1 MFHINT
7 SGLIFTLAF
16 SLISFIPEIRA
27 QTTDGIAAIVNDDI
41 ITFSDVRREVG
52 DAEKAVAQSLLPP
65 EEKTARIRELRL
77 AAINGLIDRRLLI
90 QEFNKRE
97 YQMPQNI
104 VEQQIRA
111 IIREQH
117 GGDRT
122 KFNDHLRKQGK
133 TYEQFRK
140 EIEDELKLQAMV
152 HQFIQRRVVVS
163 PKKVEDYYAKN
174 KQEFAPQKQ
183 SRLAILFLSRS
194 PRLQQRTDSEG
205 RSTTVDPQKNLA
217 ADILQK
223 ARKGEDFASLVR
235 IYSEGPNRDNGGD
248 WGWMTPDAL
257 RPELSQPAF
266 ALRAGEISNIIETE
280 EGYYIIK
287 ALEVNNPAAPPLDQ
301 IRDQVEQRIQI
312 VEGRE
317 IQKELI
323 ERLRRNA
330 FIKIL

>member
-16 SLISFIPEIRA
+16 SLISFISEIRA

-117 GGDRT
+117 SGDRT
-122 KFNDHLRKQGK
+122 KFNDYLRKQGK

-152 HQFIQRRVVVS
+152 HQFIHRRIVVS
-163 PKKVEDYYAKN
+163 PKKVEEYYNNN
-174 KQEFAPQKQ
+174 KQEFAPPKQ
-183 SRLAILFLSRS
+183 SRLAILYLSRS
-194 PRLQQRTDSEG
+194 PRFQQQSSSE
-205 RSTTVDPQKNLA
+205 RDNNPDPQKKLA
-217 ADILQK
+217 TEILKK
-223 ARKGEDFASLVR
+223 ARSGEDFASLVR
-235 IYSEGPNRDNGGD
+235 IYSEGPNKSEGGD

-266 ALRAGEISNIIETE
+266 ALSAGQISDLIETE
-280 EGYYIIK
+280 DGYYIIK
-287 ALEVNNPAAPPLDQ
+287 ALEVKNPGPAPLDQ
-301 IRDQVEQRIQI
+301 IRDQVEKRIQI